1 MAQVSVSI
9 GGRAY
14 RLACN
19 PGEEPHLEALARR
32 VDEQIRDMRAA
43 FGEIGDQR
51 LTVMAALKI
60 ADEVTEAKTQAGAAA
75 LRADDVL
82 QAERAARQA
91 AEARAEGFAEAI
103 DEMSVRIETLA
114 ATLSGAAPSPLPVYG
129 ERPGEGRGD

>member
-19 PGEEPHLEALARR
+19 PGEEEHLGTLARR
-32 VDEQIRDMRAA
+32 VDEQIREMRAS

-60 ADEVTEAKTQAGAAA
+60 ADEVTEAQAQADAAA
-75 LRADDVL
+75 RRTEEVL
-82 QAERAARQA
+82 ESERAARHA
-91 AEARAEGFAEAI
+91 AESRAEGFAEAI
-103 DEMSVRIETLA
+103 NEMSVRIENLA
-114 ATLSGAAPSPLPVYG
+114 ATIAAAG
-129 ERPGEGRGD
+129 KE

>member
-9 GGRAY
+9 GGRSY

-19 PGEEPHLEALARR
+19 PGEEDHLEALARR
-32 VDEQIRDMRAA
+32 VDEQIREMRAS

-60 ADEVTEAKTQAGAAA
+60 ADEVAEAQKLAGEAGRLADEA
-75 LRADDVL
+75 L
-82 QAERAARQA
+82 QSERAARQA
-91 AEARAEGFAEAI
+91 AEARAEGLARAI

-114 ATLSGAAPSPLPVYG
+114 ATLSPPPARG
-129 ERPGEGRGD
+129 ERPGEGRG

>member
-19 PGEEPHLEALARR
+19 PGEEAHLEALARR
-32 VDEQIRDMRAA
+32 VDEQIREMRAS

-60 ADEVTEAKTQAGAAA
+60 ADEVSEAQARADAAA
-75 LRADDVL
+75 LRADEAL
-82 QAERAARQA
+82 QSERAARQA
-91 AEARAEGFAEAI
+91 AEARAEGLDPRDQRNERADRKIGRDA
-103 DEMSVRIETLA
+103 
-114 ATLSGAAPSPLPVYG
+114 SPLSPLA
-129 ERPGEGRGD
+129 GRGRVRGGGD